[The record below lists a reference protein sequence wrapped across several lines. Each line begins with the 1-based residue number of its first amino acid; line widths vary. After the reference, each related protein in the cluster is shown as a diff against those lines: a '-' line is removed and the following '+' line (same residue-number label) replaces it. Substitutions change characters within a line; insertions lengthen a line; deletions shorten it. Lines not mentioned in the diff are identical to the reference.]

1 MFIDVIILMRA
12 ILSIFICISVFSQA
26 QTAQDQNIFNNSVWK
41 EVSLSGSKKTF
52 FDSGDKYLGSR
63 VETDQEIIYKDKWK
77 RIIKVFQKDVIQ
89 SDKEQKDKG
98 VAENKKFHL
107 ENTNRIVIRRN
118 KAIYY
123 DGNGMVERI
132 AKRRG
137 KRKVYF
143 HNSTGKLIGYKI
155 YQSNG
160 TTKYKDSRGRI
171 TGASYIDQSGRMI
184 YRPKNRK
191 RRTPRV
197 LFEDPFLFKR

>member
-1 MFIDVIILMRA
+1 MRVL
-12 ILSIFICISVFSQA
+12 LSIFIFISIFSQA
-26 QTAQDQNIFNNSVWK
+26 QTAQDQDVFNNRIWK
-41 EVSLSGSKKTF
+41 EVSLSSSKKTF
-52 FDSGDKYLGSR
+52 FDSRDKYLGSR
-63 VETDQEIIYKDKWK
+63 VETDQAIIYKDKWK
-77 RIIKVFQKDVIQ
+77 RIVKVFPKALIQ
-89 SDKEQKDKG
+89 SDKKQNAEG
-98 VAENKKFHL
+98 VAENKKSRL
-107 ENTNRIVIRRN
+107 ENANRVVVRRN

-123 DGNGMVERI
+123 DDNGMVERT

-160 TTKYKDSRGRI
+160 TVKYKDSRGRI
-171 TGASYIDQSGRMI
+171 TGTSYIDQTGRMI

-191 RRTPRV
+191 RRTSRV